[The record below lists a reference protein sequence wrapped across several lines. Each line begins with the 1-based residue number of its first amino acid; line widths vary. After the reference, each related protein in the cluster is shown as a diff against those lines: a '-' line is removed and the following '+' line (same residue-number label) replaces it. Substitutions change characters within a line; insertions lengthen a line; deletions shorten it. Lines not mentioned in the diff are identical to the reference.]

1 MSKFHKNISFQIW
14 LPFSLAITVT
24 ILAVG
29 FYYPKKQE
37 EVYISQIQ
45 AKLKEIAKTAAL
57 GVEISLKN
65 DDFHGLEQVIDLAS
79 STVDFEY
86 ISIIEISSDGK
97 EKVFVSNPKEYDS
110 EKILNTDL
118 ANYIYVEHPINNNL
132 NGIVRLATSKE
143 SIRNAIFKVNAP
155 VYKFLGTIF
164 LGSILLFYFIAYF
177 VSRPIK
183 ILTNVA
189 NELELE
195 NYEVILKHV
204 EGSSELVDLNNALC
218 SLRDNL
224 KAAKDRNDILNKY
237 LEEEIVQRTLDLE
250 LTTKKLENAQSIARL
265 GHFDYFIDNDCW
277 EFSKSASN
285 LIDINQNDQER
296 IMKFLKSPYNA
307 EFMSIINESINNKAL
322 ITRDI
327 KIKISKNNIISEIW
341 LAIQV
346 HPIVNPNETV
356 IMISGTLQD
365 ITKRK
370 FIEEELYKV
379 SLVAERTSN
388 LVIITDKFRKITWVN
403 KSVLELTGYE
413 ENEIIGQTPK
423 IFQSEKTDINKVWEI
438 NEKLKKLQSVRDE
451 LINKT
456 KDGTDY
462 WIDLSIVPLF
472 DHNKEHIGYIAVES
486 DITERKKFENDIK
499 EREEDYRKIL
509 ENSSEMIHT
518 LDNKGNIVWA
528 NRSWIEKMKL
538 HNVNIKGQSLIKYL
552 DDKTLEEFQRVL
564 PELYNGSPI
573 TDLECTFVST
583 NGDHLNLIGR
593 AIPLMKN
600 GEIIGSQAYLHDI
613 TQIKKAEEELR
624 NLLHLTQRQNE
635 RLRNFAHIVSHNIRS
650 HSANLAGLV
659 RELVEV
665 DNEEERNMFTNL
677 LKAGTEKLNETIYN
691 LNEIVTIN
699 ENSNISLTSKSIL
712 SEIDKTLNV
721 VANSLIKNNIEI
733 IKEVNPDFEVMV
745 VSSYLESIVLNLITN
760 AIKYRDV
767 NKQSFV
773 KINAERTGHLI
784 KLSVADNGL
793 GIDLNKYGTK
803 LFGMYKTFHKHA
815 DARGVGLF
823 ITKAQIEAMGG
834 KIEVQSE
841 PGKGTTFY
849 VHLISA
855 N

>member
-1 MSKFHKNISFQIW
+1 MSKFHKSISFQIW

-37 EVYISQIQ
+37 EVYIMQIQ

-86 ISIIEISSDGK
+86 IAIIEKSSNDGD
-97 EKVFVSNPKEYDS
+97 KVFVSNPKEYDS

-132 NGIVRLATSKE
+132 NGIVRMATTKE

-177 VSRPIK
+177 ISRPLK

-195 NYEVILKHV
+195 NYEITLIPI
-204 EGSSELVDLNNALC
+204 EGNSELVDLNNALC

-224 KAAKDRNDILNKY
+224 KVAKDRNELLNKF
-237 LEEEIVQRTLDLE
+237 LEGEIVQRTLDLE
-250 LTTKKLENAQSIARL
+250 FTTKKLENAQRIARL
-265 GHFDYFIDNDCW
+265 GHFDYFIDNDSW
-277 EFSKSASN
+277 EFSKSVSN
-285 LIDINQNDQER
+285 LLEINHNDQQS
-296 IMKFLKSPYNA
+296 IVKLLKSPYNA
-307 EFMSIINESINNKAL
+307 EFVSIIQECIKNKTH

-327 KIKISKNNIISEIW
+327 KIKIIKDNISSEMW

-346 HPIVNPNETV
+346 HPIVNPNDTV
-356 IMISGTLQD
+356 IIISGTIQD

-370 FIEEELYKV
+370 FIEEQLYKV

-403 KSVLELTGYE
+403 KSVLDLTGYE
-413 ENEIIGQTPK
+413 ESEIIGQTPK
-423 IFQSEKTDINKVWEI
+423 IFQSERTDKNKVREI
-438 NEKLKKLQSVRDE
+438 NEKLGRLQSIRDE

-456 KDGTDY
+456 KDGNDY

-472 DHNKEHIGYIAVES
+472 DFNKEHIGYIAVES
-486 DITERKKFENDIK
+486 DITERKKFENEIK
-499 EREEDYRKIL
+499 ESEENYRIIL

-518 LDNKGNIVWA
+518 LDNSGNIVWA
-528 NRSWIEKMKL
+528 NRSWKEKMG
-538 HNVNIKGQSLIKYL
+538 VNHIDIEGENLIKFL
-552 DDKTLEEFQRVL
+552 DSKTNEEFQRVM
-564 PELYNGSPI
+564 PELYTGKTI
-573 TDLECTFVST
+573 TDLDCTFIST
-583 NGDHLNLIGR
+583 NGDNLKLIGR
-593 AIPLMKN
+593 TIPLFKN
-600 GEIIGSQAYLHDI
+600 GEIVGSQAYLHDI
-613 TQIKKAEEELR
+613 TKIRNAEEELR
-624 NLLHLTQRQNE
+624 NLLHLTQKQNE
-635 RLRNFAHIVSHNIRS
+635 RLKNFAHIVSHNIRS

-659 RELVEV
+659 RELSDVES
-665 DNEEERNMFTNL
+665 EEERTMFTNL

-733 IKEVNPDFEVMV
+733 IKEVNPDLEVMV

-760 AIKYRDV
+760 AIKYRDA

-834 KIEVQSE
+834 KIEVKSE
-841 PGKGTTFY
+841 PGNGTTFY

>member
-1 MSKFHKNISFQIW
+1 MSKFHKSISFKIW

-45 AKLKEIAKTAAL
+45 AKSKEIAKTAAL

-65 DDFHGLEQVIDLAS
+65 DDFHGLEQIINLAS
-79 STVDFEY
+79 STIDFEY
-86 ISIIEISSDGK
+86 ISIIEKSSDG
-97 EKVFVSNPKEYDS
+97 EDKVFVSNPKEYDS

-143 SIRNAIFKVNAP
+143 SIRNAIFKINAP
-155 VYKFLGTIF
+155 VYKFLGTIY
-164 LGSILLFYFIAYF
+164 LISILLFYFIAYF

-195 NYEVILKHV
+195 NYEVRLKHV
-204 EGSSELVDLNNALC
+204 EGSSELADLNNALC

-224 KAAKDRNDILNKY
+224 KLAKDRNDILNKY

-250 LTTKKLENAQSIARL
+250 LTTQKLENAQSVARL
-265 GHFDYFIDNDCW
+265 GHFDYYIDNDSW

-285 LIDINQNDQER
+285 LLEINQNDQEK
-296 IMKFLKSPYNA
+296 IVKFLKSPYGY
-307 EFMSIINESINNKAL
+307 EFMLIINECIINRTL

-327 KIKISKNNIISEIW
+327 KIKITKNNIGSEIW
-341 LAIQV
+341 LAIQAQ
-346 HPIVNPNETV
+346 PIVNPNESV
-356 IMISGTLQD
+356 VMIRGTLQD

-413 ENEIIGQTPK
+413 ESELIGKTPK
-423 IFQSEKTDINKVWEI
+423 IFQSEKTDINKVSEI

-486 DITERKKFENDIK
+486 DITESKKFENDIK

-518 LDNKGNIVWA
+518 LDNNGNIVWA
-528 NRSWIEKMKL
+528 NRSWIEKMKMQ
-538 HNVNIKGQSLIKYL
+538 NKIINGKSLLKHL
-552 DDKTLEEFQRVL
+552 NNKTLEEFQRVM
-564 PELYNGSPI
+564 PELYKGNSVK
-573 TDLECTFVST
+573 DLDCTFIT
-583 NGDHLNLIGR
+583 AEGENLYLIGR

-624 NLLHLTQRQNE
+624 NLLHLTQGQNE

-650 HSANLAGLV
+650 HSANLSGLI
-659 RELVEV
+659 RELIEV

-677 LKAGTEKLNETIYN
+677 LKAGTDKLNETIYN

-733 IKEVNPDFEVMV
+733 IKEVNPDLEVMV

-760 AIKYRDV
+760 AIKYRDF

-773 KINAERTGHLI
+773 KINAERIGHLI
-784 KLSVADNGL
+784 KLSVSDNGL

-834 KIEVQSE
+834 KIEVESE
-841 PGKGTTFY
+841 PGVGTTFH
-849 VHLISA
+849 VQLVSA
-855 N
+855 I